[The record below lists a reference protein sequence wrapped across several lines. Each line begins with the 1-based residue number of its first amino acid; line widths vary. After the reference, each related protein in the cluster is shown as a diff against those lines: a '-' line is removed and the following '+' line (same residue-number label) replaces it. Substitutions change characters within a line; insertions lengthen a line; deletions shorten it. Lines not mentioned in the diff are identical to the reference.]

1 MKKNFKFAAVL
12 LSMSLIFSSCIG
24 SFNLTNK
31 VKDWNEGLGNK
42 FVNELV
48 FIGMHIIPVYELTI
62 LADIVVLNSIEF
74 WTGSSALAEKE
85 NGTKI
90 VKNQKG
96 EDVTITSSADGYVIS
111 NGNEEVALLFD
122 ATDNSWNVAY
132 NDEVTKLLTIDADN
146 NKAELYML
154 NGETMDV
161 ELNAEGMN
169 AARNII
175 SANCFAAK

>member
-62 LADIVVLNSIEF
+62 LADILVLNSIEF

-122 ATDNSWNVAY
+122 AADNSWNVAY
-132 NDEVTKLLTIDADN
+132 NNEVTKLLTIDADN
-146 NKAELYML
+146 NKAELYLL